1 MKTTVRTARLQNNES
16 KVPYSGLACLLMLLF
31 AGILVKFAA
40 FTPIFHVAHWN

>member
-1 MKTTVRTARLQNNES
+1 MKTRIKTARVQSNEG
-16 KVPYSGLACLLMLLF
+16 KVPYSGVACLLMILF